1 MKRFTF
7 ILPFFF
13 LLSVGL
19 LPAQEFSLQLIMSPN
34 PSPYLSDW
42 EERSETVILVITNL
56 TQNDRQVRVKARI
69 LEGGTL
75 RAETKTPDMPTINVE
90 ANGVQEVGA
99 EQVIPLHAI
108 QLYGTNEGTIVQTGK
123 IPAGSY
129 QLCVTLLDAG
139 NGNVVSQAVCQF
151 FNATSYNAPVL
162 LLPPNQSSVQ
172 TALSNNILFSWT
184 PVTPSFPGPFSY
196 LLQVFEI
203 LSGQDAVQA
212 FQANQPIVEEEIL
225 GATQALWPTDID
237 YPECGNYIW
246 SVRVLDDAGRP
257 ITEPDGYAEPFL
269 FSVICDEEEE
279 EDIVQEEDDPENIG
293 GGDLTGE
300 TTSDADKV
308 DTNDI
313 RNPGEKGP
321 DTVRVPSIIDSGKVE
336 NCVPEGPKSDPGAPI
351 SLGMTVDKP
360 DIFPYPRAVPVR
372 AAALDE
378 DYAIF
383 RCTDCTDKTAEEWV
397 PVPDEIERYKWDL
410 KGPGSL
416 NTPFDLDAIK
426 KLDDSLESLNEELGM
441 VEDSLKQMAEEIEKI
456 KKDLVRKKE
465 LAKKQL
471 PDMEKARTDL
481 DTTLRRYRDSS
492 SIATDSV
499 AIRLKERQKMIDTI
513 DRHLDSIDVRNDS
526 IVAVSGDLRGDP
538 RPAEKTKLAEL
549 KTARKDAED
558 ADSSLVRKEREIQT
572 EATRLDKEVK
582 AKGDALTEA
591 TEAYLKKKE
600 EAEHLGRE
608 ITRLR
613 AILYGL
619 PKARAFFSS
628 QRSFDMAVNALL
640 NGRFSSKWDVVHGSH
655 EAVNAAAESGLSLLP
670 PLERSASLADFR
682 TASSA
687 LLTLFAD
694 GCDAFAEPEKSACAS
709 ELTAVID
716 ASGAYDLALA
726 DLLSTTFVLDL
737 GLLTRIRGIQGSL
750 GTKETGV
757 RSAERE
763 VKKSG
768 AEYQQSMRDRIH
780 AIRQLE
786 TARDKLSTAK
796 NKAWVVMEGV
806 ESEWRTMVADR
817 EKDLELNREDWVKRL
832 DGYEKGR
839 DSLSREIN
847 RLRDSI
853 ARHDND
859 TSRLNQDIE
868 RFKRKIVT
876 LEEEKK
882 DLTALIDELKRILGL
897 APEDAVAEEE
907 KVKSRLEEDEKKLKD
922 QIESLKKERE
932 ELGNGKKSAE
942 GPIVYYIP
950 PPLEEI
956 MKDEKKFD
964 RLRDSVEAREADLAK
979 AIGYRRGAQGR
990 QAQLLDR
997 IARELGAMKEA
1008 EHAIKELG
1016 KQIDSLETELDKVKN
1031 KKTQE
1036 YTDQQQEL
1044 QDVLTRTKTM
1054 LEEIK
1059 RKKKEAETEKVKSE
1073 AKLKKVRSD
1082 LDPLYKSYRESE
1094 SELKTQ
1100 SAQHDYELSTRQRL
1114 GSELETS
1121 RARLKKEKELLL
1133 ILEDKLAQ
1141 TTNEVART
1149 IAREDVRS
1157 EATAT
1162 AKVTSAASVV
1172 DAQKVKVASL
1182 ETDVTT
1188 KTASLI
1194 TAEQRV
1200 QTAETSLKAA
1210 EKSHL
1215 IIRENIRSLEEKLAG
1230 HNEQLEGD
1238 LNGVNH
1244 WVDAELKANKLID
1257 RTNEARR
1264 EFQDAVADRVNGEEE
1279 VKARAKEIAALKKEV
1294 EERKTRLKKGGE
1306 EIAATMKKKK
1316 EEETS
1321 RKDTVKVAEEN
1332 LAKAEEELRLFLL
1345 EEFEHVDFS
1354 ADLTATAFDA
1364 GMDGFRVKE
1373 GSTKLMSK
1381 ITYAGKRVPT
1391 FPNKIPSSSLATR
1404 IIPGPC
1410 VPKVEFKAPG
1420 PIGPGPR
1427 EIEKEEPR
1435 TIALIYKRG
1444 EPIWKEWP
1452 VIADT
1457 VPVLSQD
1464 VIELSTSG
1472 KDSDTWKQVCISD
1485 GQICPPLGSLGGSI
1499 KDLVNF
1505 SWSPTDQFVNGTAF
1519 AHVLWEAL
1527 EVEKPD
1533 CEKMFKVSTVYTAS
1547 GVAGD
1552 AVVTKE
1558 MELTVKPGVM
1568 IEIPDSL
1575 LGAPKGKEKFRVR
1588 IVTGDHKGLAGETID
1603 LTVKKTGGEAEKFGL
1618 DGTTTTVTR
1627 TTDEDGYVEV
1637 EFHFGEG
1644 FAEFEVSAAW
1654 RRPDVCVTNTFKAIT
1669 PLYLHIPLFTA
1680 GGSAVAW
1687 DGAKKV
1693 WGGAAADAV
1702 LGSMPAYVD
1711 SLYGSEIYAVAG
1723 HYDEDI
1729 APVNDLM
1736 ISFKPKTAGTSVVP
1750 ASDTTE
1756 LFGIARTTVKD
1767 APEESAVAITAN
1779 CTSEYKPVG
1788 RPDEIDGEYNTSTI
1802 KEFKIGDKDDL
1813 FAIVPEEPI
1822 SRGEVINGTGLL
1834 KGTSKGAFMKIFNGV
1849 ELTISDVEVEEEGG
1863 VWVAKKGTVS
1873 WNVGEKKLQ
1882 KSLSNFTIGLDSL
1895 VIRAQNGAGIG
1906 GRVEHTSLKSP
1917 VNFYAEMNTKGE
1929 FFGEVTSLPE
1939 IEVANFKLKE
1949 GASFAIDMHN
1959 SKSEPGFASTFRGI
1973 VIRQAS
1979 LELPPVFNG
1988 RNGAPSTLIAKD
2000 FAISSSG
2007 FEGSLSLTGSFLTLG
2022 YAGYEFQADSVGLE
2036 FKQSRLVGGGFRGA
2050 LALASP
2056 MEGKLLIGIGRSGD
2070 TWQGTISTENP
2081 VSIPRLKTTFS
2092 LGSGTGITW
2101 EETKKLGT
2109 LKLNGTINSPKFGDI
2124 EIKGFEF
2131 NSRGEI
2137 KLEKMAVGKA
2147 ITVADRFS
2155 LKLEHLS
2162 FVAMEGEYGLTLK
2175 GGLNV
2180 PSIGVDK
2187 LSGTVSITPGPKLS
2201 FTFDSAKV
2209 HFERGPVEFAGMFS
2223 WGGKEFRGDFDVGI
2237 KKLGKGI
2244 TGMFIVGSTLDEYEK
2259 NYTYWYAE
2267 MSLKTAIA
2275 MGQTGLAMTEIGG
2288 GVGWNYHPPVG
2299 LQEGTPQ
2306 KSNAFSFKA
2315 ILGVGNVAVPL
2326 TSSGN
2331 VFAGRM
2337 TMVLVPG
2344 RFTINGKAWLLGNE
2358 ESMFGEGELNLRW
2371 APVARMD
2378 GYIRML
2384 VGLPDA
2390 EGEIFDFAGKVN
2402 FVYQDGD
2409 GSIKSEYIHGSVMK
2423 KVNAAA
2429 TIDITKEEIDLTGRV
2444 WYDLNREYSVLGVG
2458 LKLDLNVA
2466 SEQGVNWQNVPK
2478 RLDAHLDLA
2487 GKWDVN
2493 IMLPVFG
2500 TYDLASGAVGLK
2512 AHLKASPS
2520 SLSFAGKVYA
2530 SWNLLGFKGSKW
2542 LDVGYSTG
2550 I

>member
-7 ILPFFF
+7 ILPFLF

-19 LPAQEFSLQLIMSPN
+19 LPAQQFSLQLIMSPN

-42 EERSETVILVITNL
+42 EERTETVTLVITNL
-56 TQNDRQVRVKARI
+56 TPQNRQVQVKARI
-69 LEGGTL
+69 LEGGNL
-75 RAETKTPDMPTINVE
+75 RAETKTPDMPAINVE
-90 ANGVQEVGA
+90 AQGVQEVGA
-99 EQVIPLHAI
+99 ESVIPIHAI
-108 QLYGTNEGTIVQTGK
+108 QLYGTSETAIVQTGK

-129 QLCVTLLDAG
+129 QLCVTLLDAQ
-139 NGNVVSQAVCQF
+139 NGNLVSQEVCQF
-151 FNATSYNAPVL
+151 FTATSYNAPVL
-162 LLPPNQSSVQ
+162 ILPPDEQNVQSTMNS
-172 TALSNNILFSWT
+172 NILFSWT

-203 LSGQDAVQA
+203 LSGQDAIQA
-212 FQANQPIVEEEIL
+212 FQANQPIVEEEIV
-225 GATQALWPTDID
+225 GATQTFWPNDVD
-237 YPECGNYIW
+237 YPDCGDYIW

-257 ITEPDGYAEPFL
+257 ITDPDGYADPYVFTVVCEDD
-269 FSVICDEEEE
+269 VVVEGEEE
-279 EDIVQEEDDPENIG
+279 EDDIVTTTEEE
-293 GGDLTGE
+293 DLTGE
-300 TTSDADKV
+300 TKSDMEK
-308 DTNDI
+308 DTVII
-313 RNPGEKGP
+313 RNPDDGGGTP
-321 DTVRVPSIIDSGKVE
+321 LVPTIVDTGRRE
-336 NCVPEGPKSDPGAPI
+336 NCFPTDPKSDPGAPI

-360 DIFPYPRAVPVR
+360 ELVPYPRAVPVR
-372 AAALDE
+372 AAAEDK

-383 RCTDCTDKTAEEWV
+383 RCTDCSGITAEDWV
-397 PVPDEIERYKWDL
+397 PVPDKIERYKWEL
-410 KGPGSL
+410 SGLGSL

-426 KLDDSLESLNEELGM
+426 KLDDSLKTLNEELGM

-456 KKDLVRKKE
+456 KKDLEKKKE

-471 PDMEKARTDL
+471 PEMEKAKSNL
-481 DTTLRRYRDSS
+481 DTALASQRDSVTT
-492 SIATDSV
+492 ATDSI
-499 AIRLKERQKMIDTI
+499 AEYLTERKNATDTI
-513 DRHLDSIDVRNDS
+513 DQHRDTIDVRIDS
-526 IVAVSGDLRGDP
+526 IKAVTGDLRGDP
-538 RPAEKTKLAEL
+538 RPAEQAKMAEL
-549 KTARKDAED
+549 KSAREDAED
-558 ADSSLVRKEREIQT
+558 ADSALVRKEREIQS
-572 EATRLDKEVK
+572 EATRLDKEVA
-582 AKGDALTEA
+582 AKGKALTEA
-591 TEAYLKKKE
+591 TDAYLRKKE

-608 ITRLR
+608 IIRLR
-613 AILYGL
+613 ATLYGL
-619 PKARAFFSS
+619 PKARAFFSA

-640 NGRFSSKWDVVHGSH
+640 NSRFSSEWDAIHSSH
-655 EAVNAAAESGLSLLP
+655 EAVSDAAETALSVVP
-670 PLERSASLADFR
+670 PAERTASLADFR
-682 TASSA
+682 TVSAA
-687 LLTLFAD
+687 LLTLFSD
-694 GCDAFAEPEKSACAS
+694 GCDALAEPEKSDCAS
-709 ELTAVID
+709 DLTSVID

-726 DLLSTTFVLDL
+726 DLLSTPFVLDL
-737 GLLTRIRGIQGSL
+737 GLLARIRGIQGSL
-750 GTKETGV
+750 GGKEAGV
-757 RSAERE
+757 RAAERE
-763 VKKSG
+763 VKKKG
-768 AEYQQSMRDRIH
+768 RDYQTAMKDRIRT
-780 AIRQLE
+780 IKKLE
-786 TARDKLSTAK
+786 TSRDKLSTAK
-796 NKAWVVMEGV
+796 NKAWIAMEAI
-806 ESEWRTMVADR
+806 ETAWRAMVADR
-817 EKDLELNREDWVKRL
+817 EEQLELNREEWIKRL
-832 DGYEKGR
+832 NRYETDR

-847 RLRDSI
+847 RLRDSV
-853 ARHDND
+853 AQRDKD
-859 TSRLNQDIE
+859 TSRLNEDIE
-868 RFKRKIVT
+868 RFKRKIES

-882 DLTALIDELKRILGL
+882 DLVALIDELKRILGL
-897 APEDAVAEEE
+897 KPEDAVAEEE
-907 KVKSRLEEDEKKLKD
+907 KEKKRLEEREKKLND
-922 QIESLKKERE
+922 DIERLKKERE
-932 ELGNGKKSAE
+932 ELGKGKKSAE

-956 MKDEKKFD
+956 MKDEEEFN

-979 AIGYRRGAQGR
+979 AEGYRRGSQGR
-990 QAQLLDR
+990 QARILDK
-997 IARELGAMKEA
+997 IARELSAMKEA

-1016 KQIDSLETELDKVKN
+1016 KEIDSLQTELDKVRN

-1036 YTDQQQEL
+1036 YSDQQEEL
-1044 QDVLTRTKTM
+1044 QNVLTRTEKQR
-1054 LEEIK
+1054 EEIR
-1059 RKKKEAETEKVKSE
+1059 RKKKEAEAEKAKSE
-1073 AKLKKVRSD
+1073 AELKKVRTQ
-1082 LDPLYKSYRESE
+1082 LENLYRSYKESE
-1094 SELKTQ
+1094 EELKTFR
-1100 SAQHDYELSTRQRL
+1100 SQHDFELTARERL
-1114 GSELETS
+1114 GSGLETS
-1121 RARLKKEKELLL
+1121 RAKLKKEKELLL

-1157 EATAT
+1157 EASAT
-1162 AKVTSAASVV
+1162 AKVTSASSAVE
-1172 DAQKVKVASL
+1172 AQQVKVASL

-1188 KTASLI
+1188 KAASLV

-1200 QTAETSLKAA
+1200 QAAETSLKSA
-1210 EKSHL
+1210 EKTHL
-1215 IIRENIRSLEEKLAG
+1215 SIRNDIRIAEEKLAKA
-1230 HNEQLEGD
+1230 NEQLESD

-1244 WVDAELKANKLID
+1244 WVHAEATADQLID
-1257 RTNEARR
+1257 KTNEARR
-1264 EFQDAVADRVNGEEE
+1264 EFQGVVADKVNSEED
-1279 VKARAKEIAALKKEV
+1279 VKARAKEIAELKKEV
-1294 EERKTRLKKGGE
+1294 EEKKTRLKKGSA
-1306 EIAATMKKKK
+1306 EIAAAMDKKK
-1316 EEETS
+1316 EEETTG
-1321 RKDTVKVAEEN
+1321 KDTVKVAKEN
-1332 LAKAEEELRLFLL
+1332 LVKAEEELRLFLVD
-1345 EEFEHVDFS
+1345 EFKHVDFS
-1354 ADLTATAFDA
+1354 AELTATAYDA
-1364 GMDGFRVKE
+1364 GMDKYRVKE
-1373 GSTKLMSK
+1373 GSTRLKKK
-1381 ITYAGKRVPT
+1381 ITYGGKRVPT
-1391 FPNKIPSSSLATR
+1391 FPNQLPSSKLANR
-1404 IIPGPC
+1404 KVPGPC
-1410 VPKVEFKAPG
+1410 IPEVSFMSPG
-1420 PIGPGPR
+1420 PIGPGPQ

-1472 KDSDTWKQVCISD
+1472 TDSDTWKQVCVSD
-1485 GQICPPLGSLGGSI
+1485 AQICPPLGSLGGSI
-1499 KDLVNF
+1499 KDLVTF
-1505 SWSPTDQFVNGTAF
+1505 TWKPDDQFVNGNAF

-1533 CEKMFKVSTVYTAS
+1533 CDKTFKVSTIYAAA
-1547 GVAGD
+1547 GVSGD
-1552 AVVTKE
+1552 AVKSKE
-1558 MELTVKPGVM
+1558 MELAVKPGVM

-1588 IVTGDHKGLAGETID
+1588 IVTGDHKGLAGETIE
-1603 LTVKKTGGEAEKFGL
+1603 LKVKKTAGEAEKFGL

-1627 TTDEDGYVEV
+1627 TTDENGYVEV
-1637 EFHFGEG
+1637 EFNFGEG

-1654 RRPDVCVTNTFKAIT
+1654 KRPTVCVTNTFKAIT
-1669 PLYLHIPLFTA
+1669 PLYLHIPLFTK

-1687 DGAKKV
+1687 EGAKKV
-1693 WGGAAADAV
+1693 WGGAGAEGV

-1729 APVNDLM
+1729 APVNDLA
-1736 ISFKPKTAGTSVVP
+1736 ISFHPKTAGISVVP
-1750 ASDTTE
+1750 PSDSTE

-1767 APEESAVAITAN
+1767 APEESAVEITAR
-1779 CTSEYKPVG
+1779 CAPEYKPVG

-1802 KEFKIGDKDDL
+1802 KEFKIGDKSDL
-1813 FAIVPEEPI
+1813 FAIVPEEPV
-1822 SRGEVINGTGLL
+1822 SRGELINGVGVL
-1834 KGTSKGAFMKIFNGV
+1834 KGTTKGAFIKIFNGV
-1849 ELTISDVEVEEEGG
+1849 ELTITGVEVEDEGG
-1863 VWVAKKGTVS
+1863 TWVAKKGTVS
-1873 WNVGEKKLQ
+1873 WNVGEKKLE

-1895 VIRAQNGAGIG
+1895 VIRAQKGAGIG
-1906 GRVEHTSLKSP
+1906 GRVKHTSLESP

-1939 IEVANFKLKE
+1939 IEVAKFKLKK

-1979 LELPPVFNG
+1979 LQLPPVFNG
-1988 RNGAPSTLIAKD
+1988 TNGAPSTLIAKD

-2022 YAGYEFQADSVGLE
+2022 YAGYQFQADSVGLE
-2036 FKQSRLVGGGFRGA
+2036 FKASRLTGGGFRGA

-2056 MEGKLLIGIGRSGD
+2056 MEGKLVIGIGRSGD
-2070 TWQGTISTENP
+2070 KWQGTISTENP

-2092 LGSGTGITW
+2092 IGSGTGITW
-2101 EETKKLGT
+2101 DETKKLGT

-2147 ITVADRFS
+2147 ITIADRFS
-2155 LKLEHLS
+2155 LKLDHLS
-2162 FVAMEGEYGLTLK
+2162 FVAMDGEYGLSLK
-2175 GGLNV
+2175 GGLEV

-2187 LSGTVSITPGPKLS
+2187 LSGTVTISPGPKLS

-2244 TGMFIVGSTLDEYEK
+2244 TGMFIVGSTQDESEK

-2299 LQEGTPQ
+2299 LQEGTPK
-2306 KSNAFSFKA
+2306 KSDAFSFKA

-2358 ESMFGEGELNLRW
+2358 ESMFGEGQLNLRW
-2371 APVARMD
+2371 APVAKMD
-2378 GYIRML
+2378 GYVRML

-2402 FVYQDGD
+2402 FLYKDGD
-2409 GSIKSEYIHGSVMK
+2409 GFIKSEYIHGSVMK
-2423 KVNAAA
+2423 KVNASA
-2429 TIDITKEEIDLTGRV
+2429 TIDITKEEIDLAGKV
-2444 WYDLNREYSVLGVG
+2444 WYDLNREYSALGVG
-2458 LKLDLNVA
+2458 LKLDLNVS
-2466 SEQGVNWQNVPK
+2466 SEQGVNWKNVPK
-2478 RLDAHLDLA
+2478 KLDARLDLA

-2493 IMLPVFG
+2493 ITLPVFG
-2500 TYDLASGAVGLK
+2500 TYDLASGGVGLK

-2520 SLSFAGKVYA
+2520 HLSFAGKVYV
-2530 SWNLLGFKGSKW
+2530 SWNLLGYRGSKW